1 MAASKD
7 AMKNSR
13 SNSARRLSLLA
24 VGLAISV
31 FALIPLVMDPTE
43 ILVYQLAA
51 FEPVKFG
58 LLWKL
63 STALL
68 ATVAGALILN
78 GRPYY
83 VPLLLPVLAFLAIAT
98 LSTILSTNTMRS
110 FMGTADRHDG
120 LLSLACGILL
130 FYAAARFLDSWA
142 RVRVFLIAGVASAV
156 IISGYGLLQIF
167 GLDPVLQMDIP
178 WAYFQEPVGGP
189 ISLLY
194 ARMDR
199 VFSTIGYPIQLANYL
214 TLMMGAALALYFE
227 AEGRWEKGMWL
238 AAIALMAACW
248 LYTYTRGAM
257 LGCAVAV
264 LILTFLAYRRLG
276 TFKPLILPVIVV
288 AAGILGAVL
297 LNPLPASNI
306 SNHVGGTNMATN
318 PGDVPSGGDIS
329 VTTRL
334 LMWRDALP
342 MIADHPLF
350 GYGPDNFAKP
360 FKDYESAEL
369 RSFFGKGNSIDKAH
383 NEFVQVAATTG
394 LLGLAAYLWIFVSY
408 FRKSYRS
415 SGWPLLALSGGVLAY
430 ILQLMTWVTTITT
443 GVTFWAILGVSVA
456 IMRIQGR
463 EKAADSSPASG
474 EAAAYA
480 ESAGR

>member
-1 MAASKD
+1 MSASRVGALDKEAAKPRSESEAKELSKER
-7 AMKNSR
+7 SR
-13 SNSARRLSLLA
+13 KASARRISLMGAALA
-24 VGLAISV
+24 TAIFV
-31 FALIPLVMDPTE
+31 LIPVTFD
-43 ILVYQLAA
+43 
-51 FEPVKFG
+51 PVKFA

-63 STALL
+63 SAALL
-68 ATVAGALILN
+68 VAVLGSLALRN
-78 GRPYY
+78 RPYY
-83 VPLLLPVLAFLAIAT
+83 VPVLLPVLSFLGVSAVST
-98 LSTILSTNTMRS
+98 LLSGNITRS
-110 FMGTADRHDG
+110 LLGTVYRYDG

-130 FYAAARFLDSWA
+130 FYAAAKFLDSWA
-142 RVRVFLIAGVASAV
+142 KVRVFLVGGVTAAV
-156 IISGYGLLQIF
+156 IVAVYGILQMF
-167 GLDPVLQMDIP
+167 GLDPVLQMNIP
-178 WAYFQEPVGGP
+178 WIYIQGP
-189 ISLLY
+189 IEGHLSILY
-194 ARMDR
+194 EHADR
-199 VFSTIGYPIQLANYL
+199 AFSTLGYPIILANYL

-227 AEGRWEKGMWL
+227 AEARWEKGMWL

-463 EKAADSSPASG
+463 EQEKGQTLEEKS
-474 EAAAYA
+474 
-480 ESAGR
+480 RVR